1 MATNAMGL
9 METEWDTMTKGD
21 QWLFVVDLM
30 SSKKAL
36 GGTLEA
42 KTKSLV
48 AHKKVISNNIES
60 MQRRDN
66 KIQAQSDEIV
76 ELQAQLV
83 KEIQSN
89 KTREG
94 IVWARAREEKCKKHG
109 NFLAQEGKA
118 AVDAF
123 KGELTIFQRRGFY
136 CDQKEHEDKR
146 GQLSSPQDRIWY
158 TIILSRKSCSWRP
171 AS

>member
-9 METEWDTMTKGD
+9 TEMEWDAKTKGE
-21 QWLFVVDLM
+21 QWLFVLDLM
-30 SSKKAL
+30 SSKKRL

-48 AHKKVISNNIES
+48 AHKKVIDNNIES

-66 KIQAQSDEIV
+66 RIRAQSEEIV
-76 ELQAQLV
+76 ELKAQLA

-94 IVWARAREEKCKKHG
+94 I
-109 NFLAQEGKA
+109 
-118 AVDAF
+118 
-123 KGELTIFQRRGFY
+123 
-136 CDQKEHEDKR
+136 
-146 GQLSSPQDRIWY
+146 
-158 TIILSRKSCSWRP
+158 IILGTSSRGEVQETRDRTD
-171 AS
+171 